1 MDEQLAR
8 AAAEL
13 PLMQDLPI
21 GASPYGADAWAW
33 QGILAEGA
41 AMGVPPDLFNTLGQ
55 NWGLP
60 PLAPHKLRAAG
71 YQPLVEIVRSAL
83 RHAGGLRIDHV
94 LGLFR
99 SFWIP
104 DGMGAKDG
112 AYVRYPVD
120 DLLGII
126 ALESV
131 RAQAFVVGEDLGTVE
146 PGVREKLAAYDMLS
160 YALVCFEE
168 RPPAEYP
175 VKAVAGVTTHDLPT
189 VAGLW
194 SGSDLA
200 EQQALELAPNLDGER
215 DMREKLLSAA
225 GLEAGASADALIAGV
240 HRAPGSAPSMVLS
253 ATLDDALAVERRP
266 NMPNTMSAQRPNWSI
281 ALPVT
286 IEQLPTVLRAREIA
300 AALLRTA
307 PGDSSTRQVSD

>member
-71 YQPLVEIVRSAL
+71 YQPLVEIVPSAL

-131 RAQAFVVGEDLGTVE
+131 QAQAFVVGEDLGTVE

-200 EQQALELAPNLDGER
+200 EQQALECDQPGRRARHAG
-215 DMREKLLSAA
+215 KAA
-225 GLEAGASADALIAGV
+225 KRGRPGG
-240 HRAPGSAPSMVLS
+240 RARP
-253 ATLDDALAVERRP
+253 TRRSP
-266 NMPNTMSAQRPNWSI
+266 ACIGRWGPRRRWSCRRRSTTPWRCTAAEYAQHHGTAQRPNWSI

-300 AALLRTA
+300 AALRTA